1 MEATGETG
9 AGELNPVFPAYVND
23 RSQVIIRDRESFDNY
38 AKTLRGSE
46 LEVIIRKR
54 KSQRSSQQNRY
65 YFGVVVTLIGDYCGY
80 DADDMH
86 EALAMKF
93 LRIED
98 CPITGSPRRKRTPKT
113 NTKEFADYVDQCI
126 RFGAELGVVIPE
138 PGMVEIG

>member
-1 MEATGETG
+1 M
-9 AGELNPVFPAYVND
+9 NPVFPARVNE
-23 RSQVIIRDRESFDNY
+23 RGQVIIRDRASFDNY
-38 AKTLRGSE
+38 AKTLQGSE

-65 YFGVVVTLIGDYCGY
+65 YFGCVVKLIGEYCGY
-80 DADDMH
+80 DTDDMH

-98 CPITGSPRRKRTPKT
+98 CPITGAPRRKRTPKT
-113 NTKEFADYVDQCI
+113 NTAEFANYVDQCI

-138 PGMVEIG
+138 PQQVEFG

>member
-1 MEATGETG
+1 M
-9 AGELNPVFPAYVND
+9 NPVFPARVNE
-23 RSQVIIRDRESFDNY
+23 RGQVIIRDRESFDNY
-38 AKTLRGSE
+38 AKTLQGSE

-65 YFGVVVTLIGDYCGY
+65 YFGCVVKLIGEYCGY
-80 DADDMH
+80 DTDDMH

-98 CPITGSPRRKRTPKT
+98 CPITGVPRRKRTPKT
-113 NTKEFADYVDQCI
+113 NTAEFAAYVDQCI

-138 PGMVEIG
+138 PGQVDLG

>member
-1 MEATGETG
+1 M
-9 AGELNPVFPAYVND
+9 NPVFAARLD
-23 RSQVIIRDRESFDNY
+23 DHGKVIIRDRLSFDNY
-38 AKTLRGSE
+38 AKTLQGSE

-65 YFGVVVTLIGDYCGY
+65 YFGVVIKLIGEYCGY
-80 DADDMH
+80 DTDDMH

-98 CPITGSPRRKRTPKT
+98 CPITGAPRRKRTPKT
-113 NTKEFADYVDQCI
+113 NTAEFAAYVDQCI